1 MSVVSDYSTANFVYP
16 AYLQRQLK
24 SYLCIF
30 TTNDILDVQ
39 HPNKKDFDFVAGE
52 LLLVNKPYK
61 WTSFDV
67 VGKLRNAFKPVKLKV
82 GHAGTLDPLATGL
95 LIICTGKMT
104 KQIDTFQAEEK
115 EYTGTMI
122 LGATTP
128 SYDMETEPDATF
140 DSSNITAE
148 QIKATCAKF
157 TGDIQQYPPAHS
169 AIKIDGER
177 LYEKARR
184 GEEVERRLRFV
195 TISEFEITRVE
206 LPEVDFRV
214 VCSKGTY
221 IRSLV
226 HDFGAAL
233 NNGAYLS
240 KLRRVRSGNY
250 EVANAWEVMEL
261 FNFIKDHKINK
272 SEIEISKS
280 EI

>member
-1 MSVVSDYSTANFVYP
+1 MDTLNTTP
-16 AYLQRQLK
+16 LK
-24 SYLCIF
+24 DKEF
-30 TTNDILDVQ
+30 
-39 HPNKKDFDFVAGE
+39 KFAEGE

-67 VGKLRNAFKPVKLKV
+67 VGKLRNSFKPLKLKV

-122 LGATTP
+122 LGAATP
-128 SYDMETEPDATF
+128 SYDMETEANEKF
-140 DSSNITAE
+140 DTSNLTDQ
-148 QIKATCAKF
+148 QIRNACKQF

-169 AIKIDGER
+169 AIKVDGER

-184 GEEVERRLRFV
+184 GEEVELKLRNV
-195 TISEFEITRVE
+195 TITRFEITRIA

-226 HDFGAAL
+226 NDFGRAL
-233 NNGAYLS
+233 DNGAYLS
-240 KLRRVRSGNY
+240 KLTRTRSGNFKL
-250 EVANAWEVMEL
+250 ADAWEVMEL
-261 FNFIKDHKINK
+261 VAVIKAESGKPK
-272 SEIEISKS
+272 AESL
-280 EI
+280 